1 MRRDG
6 VRSGEKPLQ
15 NEDLIMNPTVSHAS
29 NISSEQLDISA
40 EKSMRTHVPAIDR
53 FLRDRGIVYVR
64 SEYLGADGR
73 GEFERL
79 QFQRADGALCMMAD
93 SDIHQRLEATFRTL
107 LFARYPHWCLGDG
120 SGGDFRWNL
129 TANVLTHTHYFR
141 GIAVERS
148 THHNL

>member
-1 MRRDG
+1 MPRIWY
-6 VRSGEKPLQ
+6 Q
-15 NEDLIMNPTVSHAS
+15 
-29 NISSEQLDISA
+29 SSI
-40 EKSMRTHVPAIDR
+40 
-53 FLRDRGIVYVR
+53 
-64 SEYLGADGR
+64 
-73 GEFERL
+73 EFE
-79 QFQRADGALCMMAD
+79 GAPHYAEALRRCFERVAATD
-93 SDIHQRLEATFRTL
+93 SDIHLRLEATFRTL